1 MRNFI
6 VNSWDGVMNFNHN
19 PLRHIPDLQVR
30 HLILQILAWM
40 WCITFSLFF
49 SSWYVFGITVV
60 GHFVL
65 ILAIVVTV
73 ITFGATERTYRFK
86 EGYHSHGRARDYVMY
101 RDNNGNPYKVKL
113 PNNDPGGEHD

>member
-1 MRNFI
+1 MRDFI
-6 VNSWDGVMNFNHN
+6 VNSWDGVMNLNRN

-40 WCITFSLFF
+40 WCIAFSLFF

-60 GHFVL
+60 AHFVL

-73 ITFGATERTYRFK
+73 ATFVATEQTFNFK
-86 EGYHSHGRARDYVMY
+86 SGYHSADRQRGFTYY
-101 RDNNGNPYKVKL
+101 RDKDGNAYKVAL
-113 PNNDPGGEHD
+113 PKNDPGGEHD